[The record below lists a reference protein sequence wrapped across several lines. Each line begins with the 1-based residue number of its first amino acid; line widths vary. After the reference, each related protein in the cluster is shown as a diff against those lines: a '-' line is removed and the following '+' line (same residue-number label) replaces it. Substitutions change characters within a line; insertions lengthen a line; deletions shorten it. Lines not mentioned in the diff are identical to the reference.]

1 MSDDE
6 FRARLD
12 EHFAYRRRTF
22 WLTGA
27 FFAAF
32 GAGLA
37 FIAPGV
43 LELLSRLF

>member
-6 FRARLD
+6 FRERLD
-12 EHFAYRRRTF
+12 GIFAYRRRTF